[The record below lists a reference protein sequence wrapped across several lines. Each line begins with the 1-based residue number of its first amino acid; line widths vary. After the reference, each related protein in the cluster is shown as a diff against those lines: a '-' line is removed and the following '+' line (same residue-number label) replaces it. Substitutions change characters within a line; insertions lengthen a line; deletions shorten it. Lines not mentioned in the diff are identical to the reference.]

1 VTAEEERRA
10 GHRLD
15 IGMLVFIVLVVVGS
29 FVGAVWSW
37 VR

>member
-1 VTAEEERRA
+1 MTAEEERRA
-10 GHRLD
+10 GRRLD
-15 IGMLVFIVLVVVGS
+15 IGMLVFIVLVLVAG